1 MSHPDEGV
9 LQELLDGELAPADEA
24 VVRAHIAGCTPCT
37 DALAALK
44 AAQLEADAIVSRLV
58 LEPPLR
64 RTARRPWPNL
74 RLLGLA
80 ASAVLVAGTSWLLLR
95 SPASAGGGYRSGAD
109 TSSGVVL
116 PMPTAERQEVAAA
129 TPARPARPVAP
140 VAEALGRE
148 DVGSAKGKSEKAR
161 LQSAT
166 AARSANA
173 VAARDEVTTAATTM
187 TDAEARVGGRL
198 LTIAGLTPQ
207 TVEVEQLASDSVPRV
222 RQTYVVDGVPVV
234 LVQYRAAHA
243 PAGSALVARDEM
255 TQKQRAAEPEKKDA
269 ATAAPLQLRSW
280 QSGQMLFQL
289 QGALP
294 ADSLDALMQ
303 RVR

>member
-129 TPARPARPVAP
+129 APA
-140 VAEALGRE
+140 AEALGRE

>member
-9 LQELLDGELAPADEA
+9 LQELLDGELAAADEA
-24 VVRAHIAGCTPCT
+24 VVRAHLAGCTPCT
-37 DALAALK
+37 AALAALK

-95 SPASAGGGYRSGAD
+95 SPASAGWGYRSGAD

-129 TPARPARPVAP
+129 TPARPVAP
-140 VAEALGRE
+140 AAEALGRE
-148 DVGSAKGKSEKAR
+148 DVGSAEGKSEKAR

-173 VAARDEVTTAATTM
+173 VVARDEVTTAATTM

-198 LTIAGLTPQ
+198 LTIAGMTPQ
-207 TVEVEQLASDSVPRV
+207 SVEVEQLASDSVPRV

-234 LVQYRAAHA
+234 LVQYRAANA

-255 TQKQRAAEPEKKDA
+255 TPMQRAAEPEEKDA
-269 ATAAPLQLRSW
+269 ATATPLQLRSW
-280 QSGQMLFQL
+280 RSGQMLFQL

>member
-116 PMPTAERQEVAAA
+116 PMPGAERQEVAAT
-129 TPARPARPVAP
+129 TPAAP
-140 VAEALGRE
+140 
-148 DVGSAKGKSEKAR
+148 
-161 LQSAT
+161 

-173 VAARDEVTTAATTM
+173 VVALDEVAATT
-187 TDAEARVGGRL
+187 TIADAEARVGGRL

>member
-95 SPASAGGGYRSGAD
+95 SPASAGGGYQSGAD

-116 PMPTAERQEVAAA
+116 PMPGAERQEVAAT
-129 TPARPARPVAP
+129 TPAAP
-140 VAEALGRE
+140 
-148 DVGSAKGKSEKAR
+148 
-161 LQSAT
+161 

-173 VAARDEVTTAATTM
+173 VVARDEVTTAATAM

-207 TVEVEQLASDSVPRV
+207 SVEVEQLASDSVPRV

-234 LVQYRAAHA
+234 LVQSRATRA
-243 PAGSALVARDEM
+243 PAGTALRAGDAP
-255 TQKQRAAEPEKKDA
+255 TAKQRVVEPEKKETGRA
-269 ATAAPLQLRSW
+269 EGAAAPLQLRSW
-280 QSGQMLFQL
+280 QSGQMWLQL

-294 ADSLDALMQ
+294 ADSLDALMK

>member
-129 TPARPARPVAP
+129 APA
-140 VAEALGRE
+140 AEALGRE

-207 TVEVEQLASDSVPRV
+207 SVEVEQLASDSVPRV

-234 LVQYRAAHA
+234 LVQSRATRA
-243 PAGSALVARDEM
+243 PAASTLLASDAPTL
-255 TQKQRAAEPEKKDA
+255 KQRAVEPEKKEAEAKAQA
-269 ATAAPLQLRSW
+269 AALPPQLRSW
-280 QSGQMLFQL
+280 QSGQMLLQL
-289 QGALP
+289 QGSLP